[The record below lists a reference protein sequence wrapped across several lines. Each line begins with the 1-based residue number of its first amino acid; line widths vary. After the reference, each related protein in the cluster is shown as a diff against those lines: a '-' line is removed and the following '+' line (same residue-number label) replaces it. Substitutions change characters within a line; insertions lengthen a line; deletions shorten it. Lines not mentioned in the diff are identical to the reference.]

1 MLPVIRLH
9 ELGKKYLIY
18 RHPLDR
24 IKERLLFGRRSY
36 HQDLWALQ
44 DVRLEIQPGESV
56 GFVGSNGAG
65 KSTLLKLICG
75 ISRPTVGSIEVRGRV
90 SALMELGAGF
100 HYEFTG
106 RENIFM
112 NCSILG
118 MSRTEIE
125 QKLDRIIEFSELGDF
140 IDRPIKIYSTGMFM
154 RLGFSVAINTDP
166 DILLVDEILAV
177 GDEYFQSKCY
187 RKIQEFR
194 EKGRTVIFVSH
205 AINTLRGLCQRA
217 VWLDGGRV
225 MADGPS
231 VEVTDAYLNF
241 QRHRIGRQLQ
251 LEQEGSE
258 TAGSAGEAG
267 QVASSVPEADSADRS
282 GLPPRMGTREAEIY
296 RVELLDGEGR
306 ERAIFH
312 HGESL
317 VVRMH
322 FRSKS
327 RIPTPNLGVS
337 IWRNDNVLCYGSS
350 SAKDGTSLPEL
361 PPEGRLDFVIPRCPL
376 MSGDYEVSVAIFCP
390 DDIHPYDFHNRLYR
404 FQVKTSRRDEGVAYL
419 PHRYRYVL
427 DGGRT
432 VREMEADPSGPAQF
446 SPEPDRRT

>member
-1 MLPVIRLH
+1 MVPVIRLD

-18 RHPLDR
+18 KHPLDR
-24 IKERLLFGRRSY
+24 IKERFLLGRRCY
-36 HQDLWALQ
+36 HQALWALQ
-44 DVRLEIQPGESV
+44 GIRLEIQPGESV

-75 ISRPTVGSIEVRGRV
+75 ITRPTVGSIEVRGRV

-118 MSRTEIE
+118 MTRPEIE
-125 QKLDRIIEFSELGDF
+125 QKLDRIIEFSELGEF

-205 AINTLRGLCQRA
+205 AVNTLRGLCQRA
-217 VWLDGGRV
+217 IWLDGGRV
-225 MADGPS
+225 MADGRS

-241 QRHRIGRQLQ
+241 QRQRIGRQLR
-251 LEQEGSE
+251 LEQGDGE
-258 TAGSAGEAG
+258 TAPAAVDATPADGGIPEAG
-267 QVASSVPEADSADRS
+267 TAGRS
-282 GLPPRMGTREAEIY
+282 GLPPRMGTREAEIH
-296 RVELLDGEGR
+296 RVEILDGQGQAR
-306 ERAIFH
+306 SIFQ
-312 HGESL
+312 HGETL
-317 VVRMH
+317 VIRMH
-322 FRSKS
+322 FRSHS
-327 RIPTPNLGVS
+327 RILLPNLGVS
-337 IWRNDNVLCYGSS
+337 IWRSDNVLCYGSS

-361 PPEGRLDFVIPRCPL
+361 PDEGVLDFVIPGCPL
-376 MSGDYEVSVAIFCP
+376 LSGDYEVSVAIFCP
-390 DDIHPYDFHNRLYR
+390 GDIHPYDFHNRLYR
-404 FQVKTSRRDEGVAYL
+404 FQVKCPRRDEGVAYF
-419 PHRYRYVL
+419 PHRYRYSL

-432 VREMEADPSGPAQF
+432 ILEREAHPAE
-446 SPEPDRRT
+446 PERLPGEPRGRS

>member
-1 MLPVIRLH
+1 MVPVIRLH

-24 IKERLLFGRRSY
+24 IKERLLFGRRIY
-36 HQDLWALQ
+36 HQALWALQ
-44 DVRLEIQPGESV
+44 NVHMEILPGESV

-75 ISRPTVGSIEVRGRV
+75 ITRPTVGSIEVRGRV

-118 MSRTEIE
+118 MTRPEIE

-166 DILLVDEILAV
+166 DVLLVDEILAV

-205 AINTLRGLCQRA
+205 AVNTLRGLCQRA

-241 QRHRIGRQLQ
+241 QRQRIGRQLR
-251 LEQEGSE
+251 LEQGEE
-258 TAGSAGEAG
+258 AVAGAPEEASPD
-267 QVASSVPEADSADRS
+267 AAAAPEADTAARS

-306 ERAIFH
+306 ERSVYR
-312 HGESL
+312 HGEPL

-322 FRSKS
+322 FRSHS

-361 PPEGRLDFVIPRCPL
+361 PPEGILDFVIPSCPL
-376 MSGDYEVSVAIFCP
+376 LNGDYEVSVAIFCP

-404 FQVKTSRRDEGVAYL
+404 FQVRTPRRDEGVAYL
-419 PHRYRYVL
+419 PHLYRYSL

-432 VREMEADPSGPAQF
+432 IVEREANPAEPERFTADPH
-446 SPEPDRRT
+446 RRS